1 MNFYEVETWR
11 PRLSCPAEEYEKAI
25 ENWFTYVTE
34 KKELFP
40 GLISAKYFNK
50 CDREANPDGY
60 YMMILFT
67 LIAYVQKQV
76 APSQKHSIYFPEI
89 TAFYHMVGRFNA
101 LLCFALS
108 ALP

>member
-60 YMMILFT
+60 YMMILEYESPEACKALHARIRDSLERTTVCT
-67 LIAYVQKQV
+67 LSTRRRIRTV
-76 APSQKHSIYFPEI
+76 ALIS
-89 TAFYHMVGRFNA
+89 TT
-101 LLCFALS
+101 
-108 ALP
+108 

>member
-11 PRLSCPAEEYEKAI
+11 PRLSCPAEEYERAI

-34 KKELFP
+34 NKELFP

-60 YMMILFT
+60 YMMILEYESPEACKA
-67 LIAYVQKQV
+67 LHARIRDSLEKNDGVYAEYAAKD
-76 APSQKHSIYFPEI
+76 PHSCFDID
-89 TAFYHMVGRFNA
+89 HMNMR
-101 LLCFALS
+101 
-108 ALP
+108 

>member
-50 CDREANPDGY
+50 
-60 YMMILFT
+60 
-67 LIAYVQKQV
+67 
-76 APSQKHSIYFPEI
+76 
-89 TAFYHMVGRFNA
+89 
-101 LLCFALS
+101 
-108 ALP
+108 